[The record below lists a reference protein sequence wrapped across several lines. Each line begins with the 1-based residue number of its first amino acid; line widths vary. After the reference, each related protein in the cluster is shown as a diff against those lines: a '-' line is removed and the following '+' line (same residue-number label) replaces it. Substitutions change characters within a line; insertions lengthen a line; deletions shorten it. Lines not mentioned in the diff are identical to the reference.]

1 MSIYI
6 KDKKITAVYIGKKAV
21 TAIYKGSV
29 LIWEAALR
37 IWKGKQIWKGKEK
50 WKH

>member
-6 KDKKITAVYIGKKAV
+6 KDKKITAIYIGKKAV

>member
-6 KDKKITAVYIGKKAV
+6 KNKEITAIYIGKKVV
-21 TAIYKGSV
+21 TAIYKSSV

-50 WKH
+50 WKY

>member
-21 TAIYKGSV
+21 TSIYKGSV

-37 IWKGKQIWKGKEK
+37 IWKGKQIWKGKEE